1 MNVSAAEVFD
11 AHFHIIDPRFP
22 LVANNG
28 YLPDP
33 FTATDYRARA
43 AALHV
48 TGGAVVSGSFQAFD
62 QTYLRDAR
70 WRNWARGSSVR
81 PTTPADHR

>member
-1 MNVSAAEVFD
+1 MNVFD

-22 LVANNG
+22 LVPNNG

-33 FTATDYRARA
+33 FTAVDYRERA
-43 AALHV
+43 ETLGV

-62 QTYLRDAR
+62 QEYLKHALTQL
-70 WRNWARGSSVR
+70 GPGYVGV
-81 PTTPADHR
+81 T